1 MEALKKLLQDELED
15 IYDAEQQLVKALP
28 KMVEASSSPE
38 LQQALKQHLTVTQ
51 NQVKRLEQVFEALG
65 EKAKR
70 KPCKGMAGIVSEG
83 NEMLEEDL
91 DESTMDAAIISAA
104 QKVEHYEIASYG
116 TVRTLAQTLGNNE
129 VAELLEE
136 TLEEEKEADRL
147 LTQIAESSIN
157 SEAASEEEEGG
168 EEGEEE
174 QSSRGGNGR
183 SRANQGSR
191 SGGSSS
197 RGGSRSKT
205 RSTRRSRG
213 RSKAGR

>member
-15 IYDAEQQLVKALP
+15 LYDAEQQLVKALP
-28 KMVEASSSPE
+28 KMAEASSSPE

-51 NQVKRLEQVFEALG
+51 NQVTRLEKVFEALG

-91 DESTMDAAIISAA
+91 DDSTLDAAIISAA

-136 TLEEEKEADRL
+136 TLEEEKEADQL

-168 EEGEEE
+168 EEG
-174 QSSRGGNGR
+174 SSNGR
-183 SRANQGSR
+183 SRASQGSK

>member
-15 IYDAEQQLVKALP
+15 IYDAEHQLIKALP
-28 KMVEASSSPE
+28 KLIERSSSPE

-51 NQVKRLEQVFEALG
+51 NQIKRLEQVFQTLG

-83 NEMLEEDL
+83 SEMLEEDL
-91 DESTMDAAIISAA
+91 EESTKDAAIISAA

-136 TLEEEKEADRL
+136 TLDEEKEADER
-147 LTQIAESSIN
+147 LTQIAESAVN
-157 SEAASEEEEGG
+157 SEAASE
-168 EEGEEE
+168 
-174 QSSRGGNGR
+174 
-183 SRANQGSR
+183 ANQTKTGKSA
-191 SGGSSS
+191 
-197 RGGSRSKT
+197 SRSKT
-205 RSTRRSRG
+205 RNTRRSRG
-213 RSKAGR
+213 RTKAGR

>member
-15 IYDAEQQLVKALP
+15 IYDAEHQLVKALP

-38 LQQALKQHLTVTQ
+38 LQQALRQHLTVTQ
-51 NQVKRLEQVFEALG
+51 NQVKRLEQVFAALG

-83 NEMLEEDL
+83 NEMLAEDL
-91 DESTMDAAIISAA
+91 DDSTMDAAIISAA

-129 VAELLEE
+129 VADLLEE
-136 TLEEEKEADRL
+136 TLEEEKEADQR

-157 SEAASEEEEGG
+157 SEAASEEPEGG
-168 EEGEEE
+168 EENR
-174 QSSRGGNGR
+174 SNGR
-183 SRANQGSR
+183 T
-191 SGGSSS
+191 
-197 RGGSRSKT
+197 SRSKT

-213 RSKAGR
+213 RSKARR

>member
-1 MEALKKLLQDELED
+1 MEALQKLLQDELED
-15 IYDAEQQLVKALP
+15 IYDAEHQLVKALP
-28 KMVEASSSPE
+28 KMIEKSSSPE
-38 LQQALKQHLTVTQ
+38 LQRALKQHLTVTQ
-51 NQVKRLEQVFEALG
+51 NQITRLEQVFKTLG

-83 NEMLEEDL
+83 SEMLEENL
-91 DESTMDAAIISAA
+91 EESTKDAAIISAA

-136 TLEEEKEADRL
+136 TLDEEKEADQR

-168 EEGEEE
+168 EEG
-174 QSSRGGNGR
+174 SNGR
-183 SRANQGSR
+183 SRANSGSR
-191 SGGSSS
+191 AGSGTK
-197 RGGSRSKT
+197 GGSRSK
-205 RSTRRSRG
+205 SHSIRRSRG
-213 RSKAGR
+213 RTKAGR

>member
-1 MEALKKLLQDELED
+1 MEALQKLLQDELED
-15 IYDAEQQLVKALP
+15 IYDAEHQLVKALP
-28 KMVEASSSPE
+28 KMIERSSSPE
-38 LQQALKQHLTVTQ
+38 LQRALKEHLTVTQ

-83 NEMLEEDL
+83 SELLEEDL
-91 DESTMDAAIISAA
+91 EESTKDAAIISAA

-136 TLEEEKEADRL
+136 TLDEEKEADQR

-157 SEAASEEEEGG
+157 SEAASEEGQEKARAGNG
-168 EEGEEE
+168 
-174 QSSRGGNGR
+174 RGNGR
-183 SRANQGSR
+183 SRAKQG
-191 SGGSSS
+191 
-197 RGGSRSKT
+197 
-205 RSTRRSRG
+205 TRRSRG
-213 RSKAGR
+213 RTKARR

>member
-1 MEALKKLLQDELED
+1 MESLKKLLQDELED
-15 IYDAEQQLVKALP
+15 IYDAEHQLVKALP
-28 KMVEASSSPE
+28 RMVEASSSPE
-38 LQQALKQHLTVTQ
+38 LQQALRQHLTVTQ
-51 NQVKRLEQVFEALG
+51 NQIKRLEQVFGALG

-91 DESTMDAAIISAA
+91 DDSTMDAAIISAA

-129 VAELLEE
+129 VGELLEE
-136 TLEEEKEADRL
+136 TLDEEKEADRR

-157 SEAASEEEEGG
+157 SEAASEEG
-168 EEGEEE
+168 E
-174 QSSRGGNGR
+174 SNGR
-183 SRANQGSR
+183 NRASQGSK
-191 SGGSSS
+191 S
-197 RGGSRSKT
+197 SRSKT
-205 RSTRRSRG
+205 RNTRPSRG